1 MRARCFFQPRV
12 AAALFALVLA
22 AGLLLS
28 ACGSDTPAAV
38 STPTVNISAIPRA
51 THASAGEL
59 REWPEFGLNPQR
71 SDVSEQSSGIT
82 RGDLAHL
89 AHITVALPGTVDSSP
104 IYLDEV
110 SIAGAPH
117 DAIVVTTTYGKTLA
131 VDAGSG
137 KILWTFTPAGYGR
150 WAGSA
155 QITVTSPL
163 ADPDREWIY
172 AASPNGLIHKLSLAD
187 GSEDTSGSWPVS
199 VTHEALH
206 EKLGAALNID
216 GPDILA
222 ATSGYIGD
230 APPYQGHLVA
240 IERSSGRL
248 LSVFNTLCANRR
260 ELQTPS
266 TCTASDSAILSRGGP
281 IVEPGGQRILIDTGN
296 GPWNGTTNFGDS
308 VIELSFPSL
317 QLRQAFTPTNQEELN
332 NSDTDLGS
340 SAPALL
346 GEGRVAV
353 AGKDGIL
360 RVLALTRLD
369 GHPPSGAR
377 ARVHPLGGEVQR
389 LSIPGGGELFTQ
401 PAVWRHGGHTTVFI
415 ADEHA
420 TGAYV
425 LRGGRLY
432 RAWENSHPGT
442 SPVMVDGLL
451 YVYEPNSGGIYVY
464 RPGSAQAIA
473 KLPGQAGHWNSPI
486 VVDGHIVE
494 PEGNANDHALSGSL
508 TIFTAA
514 P

>member
-1 MRARCFFQPRV
+1 MRTRRRIRPRV
-12 AAALFALVLA
+12 AAALFALITA
-22 AGLLLS
+22 AGILLS

-38 STPTVNISAIPRA
+38 STPTVDISAIPQATRA
-51 THASAGEL
+51 SVGEL
-59 REWPEFGLNPQR
+59 REWPEFGLDPQR
-71 SDVSEQSSGIT
+71 SDVSEQSSGIS
-82 RGDLAHL
+82 RADLAHL
-89 AHITVALPGTVDSSP
+89 AHITVSLPGTVDSSP
-104 IYLDEV
+104 IYLHEV
-110 SIAGAPH
+110 AVAGATH
-117 DAIVVTTTYGKTLA
+117 DVVIVTSTYGKTLA
-131 VDAGSG
+131 IDANSG

-163 ADPDREWIY
+163 ADPDHEWVY
-172 AASPNGLIHKLSLAD
+172 AASPDGLIHKLSLAD
-187 GSEDTSGSWPVS
+187 GSEDKSGSWPVS

-222 ATSGYIGD
+222 ATGGYLGD

-266 TCTASDSAILSRGGP
+266 TCPASDSAILSRGGP

-346 GEGRVAV
+346 GEGRVAL

-360 RVLALTRLD
+360 RVLALSRLD

-377 ARVHPLGGEVQR
+377 ARVHPLGGEIQR

-401 PAVWRHGGHTTVFI
+401 PAVWRHGGHTTMFI

-442 SPVMVDGLL
+442 SPVMVGGLL
-451 YVYEPNSGGIYVY
+451 YVYEPSSGGIYVY
-464 RPGSAQAIA
+464 RPGSSQAIA
-473 KLPGQAGHWNSPI
+473 RLPGQSGHWNSPI
-486 VVDGHIVE
+486 VVDGHIIE

-508 TIFTAA
+508 MIFTAA